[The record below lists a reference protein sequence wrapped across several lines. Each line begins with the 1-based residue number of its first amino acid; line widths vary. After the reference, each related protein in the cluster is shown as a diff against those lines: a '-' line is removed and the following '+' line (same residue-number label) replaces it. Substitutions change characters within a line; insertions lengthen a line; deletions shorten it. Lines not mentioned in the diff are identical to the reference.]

1 MFITVYEGII
11 RHELPFTEGET
22 VLTVMQNGGIE
33 SITASCGGKGACKK
47 CSVYIKSD
55 DFTGEALSC
64 VTEAKEGMSV
74 EIEPETRF
82 SFADTADGEIYE
94 PDPGQRGYGLAI
106 DVGTTKVTCQLV
118 SLETGQRLAKL
129 SGSNTQ
135 RIFGGDVLFRLMAA
149 DGGHAQELHGQIIK
163 QTEYY
168 IKEICREAEIQQE
181 DIKIISVTGNT
192 IMMHFFAGL
201 DPAEKSVSPFEPVS
215 LFGETVCGSDIG
227 LDYKGKVY
235 LAPAASGYIGSDV
248 LCGLLTCGL
257 GSAEK
262 IRLMVDLGTNTEM
275 AMGNR
280 DRIVACSA
288 DGGAV
293 FKASLLENGMTA
305 SVGAV
310 SGVRY
315 TDGELVLTV
324 LGAVKPKGICG
335 SGFIDILG
343 IMYEEEI
350 LDELGHIADPDEV
363 DSPLAKHIGEKDG
376 HRVFFLTEEEDILI
390 SQADISKFQL
400 AKAAVA
406 AGIRIL
412 AQEENISLSDIDRL
426 ILGGGFG
433 SFAHRKNAALL
444 GIIPQECVDRSEKL
458 GNTALAGAISAAL
471 SEKARNELSRLQ
483 KIVSAV
489 DLSTHSSFSTEFM
502 DAMTFE

>member
-1 MFITVYEGII
+1 MFITVYEGTV
-11 RHELPFTEGET
+11 RHEIPFTEGET
-22 VLTVMQNGGIE
+22 ILKVLQNGGIE
-33 SITASCGGKGACKK
+33 SITAPCGGNGACKK
-47 CSVYIKSD
+47 CSVYIKSN

-64 VTEAKEGMSV
+64 LTQAGEGMVV
-74 EIEPETRF
+74 EIEPEVRF
-82 SFADTADGEIYE
+82 SFADDTDGDIYV
-94 PDPGQRGYGLAI
+94 PDPGQSGYGLAI

-118 SLETGQRLAKL
+118 SLETGQRLSRL

-135 RIFGGDVLFRLMAA
+135 RIFGGDVLSRLMAA
-149 DGGHAQELHGQIIK
+149 DEGHADDIHRQIIG

-168 IKEICREAEIQQE
+168 INEICREADVLKE

-201 DPAEKSVSPFEPVS
+201 NPAGKSVSPFEPVS
-215 LFGETVCGSDIG
+215 LFGEMISGSDIG
-227 LDYKGKVY
+227 LDFDGAVY
-235 LAPAASGYIGSDV
+235 LAPAVSGFIGSDV
-248 LCGLLTCGL
+248 LCGILTCGL
-257 GSAEK
+257 GASEK
-262 IRLMVDLGTNTEM
+262 KMLMVDLGTNTEM
-275 AMGNR
+275 ALGNK
-280 DRIVACSA
+280 DGIVACSA

-350 LDELGHIADPDEV
+350 LDELGHIADPDET

-376 HRVFFLTEEEDILI
+376 RRVFFLTEERDIFI

-400 AKAAVA
+400 AKAAIA

-412 AQEENISLSDIDRL
+412 AGEENTSLSQIDRL
-426 ILGGGFG
+426 FLGGGFG

-444 GIIPQECVDRSEKL
+444 GIIPQECADRSEKL

-483 KIVSAV
+483 KTVRVV
-489 DLSTHSSFSTEFM
+489 DLSSHPSFSTEFM
-502 DAMTFE
+502 DSMTFE